1 MQTDESATAR
11 LTAERGVAALGRLWA
26 RLGLP
31 ADDPEILSN
40 RGSLMVRMPRAGVVA
55 RVSTHTGAHRVDP
68 GWWLT
73 TEVTVGRLAHAAGAP
88 VVPPAQHPPAGPHE
102 VDGLWVSIWTDVGGG
117 GGIRPAP
124 EETAAAL
131 AHWHQALAGA
141 GAGLPRLTVAH
152 QVVTEPLEHALR
164 HGFLTAEEHAVLLA
178 EHAEVLAGIEG
189 RGTEEVVLHGDAHR
203 GNLLRSATGDWLW
216 NDLEEACRGPVE
228 WDLAVLASTPTHEI
242 GQQALAAYGAATG
255 RAVPSA
261 ADLAPWLRLR
271 DLESN
276 AWAVGCAVSFP
287 ERYAAP
293 ARAYVDELVARR
305 TARR

>member
-1 MQTDESATAR
+1 MQTDDSATAR
-11 LTAERGVAALGRLWA
+11 LTAERGMAALA

-31 ADDPEILSN
+31 ADDPEIVSN

-102 VDGLWVSIWTDVGGG
+102 VDGLWVSVWTDVGGG

-131 AHWHQALAGA
+131 AHWHQALAGGPGSRA
-141 GAGLPRLTVAH
+141 AAPRRSCSTVTPTGATCCAPPR
-152 QVVTEPLEHALR
+152 
-164 HGFLTAEEHAVLLA
+164 
-178 EHAEVLAGIEG
+178 
-189 RGTEEVVLHGDAHR
+189 
-203 GNLLRSATGDWLW
+203 ATG
-216 NDLEEACRGPVE
+216 CGTTSRMPV
-228 WDLAVLASTPTHEI
+228 
-242 GQQALAAYGAATG
+242 AARSSGISRCSPAPLRTRSGSGRWPPYGAATG

-261 ADLAPWLRLR
+261 ADLAPRLR
-271 DLESN
+271 DPEGN
-276 AWAVGCAVSFP
+276 AWALGCAVSFP
-287 ERYAAP
+287 ERYAAS
-293 ARAYVDELVARR
+293 ARAYVDALVARR
-305 TARR
+305 AAGR